1 MSVTV
6 RSIWA
11 ASLDCVYVHP
21 AGADDRIV
29 WGRKPWTPTDRLL
42 NGGGFIIFV
51 R

>member
-11 ASLDCVYVHP
+11 AALDCVYVHP

-29 WGRKPWTPTDRLL
+29 WGWKPWTPTDRLL